1 MNKSLLRTL
10 DTGFMDVMPEQTPV
24 DRLLD
29 RIGGSSLRRVVP
41 VVDDPLT
48 LYAVTVV
55 VCELVLNQTVRYLL
69 GYGYFFVSNPLWLLR
84 PVTLV
89 GAAVATRILHD
100 RYASAIDEMNLLD
113 RAPNAGRF
121 ERLTDPRLTA
131 GIVLAGIGFT
141 LANAVYIIGLGNLY
155 AAGGIADLIQFL
167 VIIPFGYAPIFA
179 VFLSTYIGVEILLPR
194 RIAASDIGLYY
205 HDPENLGG
213 MRPIGEL
220 VKLAYYILIVGLILY
235 AIALYGP
242 YLLRDYLSWAVA
254 PGQIANIL
262 FTGVWIVTLGTMVY
276 GLHTLHRFMRRQKRE
291 KINQLDA
298 AAREIV
304 DEPWDIEQFE
314 LPDESQD
321 RYDDLRARMELVS
334 ATKEYPAT
342 FTMWAQLVVG
352 VIAPKA
358 IQLILSN
365 L

>member
-1 MNKSLLRTL
+1 
-10 DTGFMDVMPEQTPV
+10 MDATPGRTPV
-24 DRLLD
+24 DRLVD
-29 RIGGSSLRRVVP
+29 RIGGESLLRAVP
-41 VVDDPLT
+41 VVDDPIT
-48 LYAVTVV
+48 VYAVTVV
-55 VCELVLNQTVRYLL
+55 VCELVINQTLRFLL
-69 GYGYFFVSNPLWLLR
+69 GYGFFFLANPLWLLR

-89 GAAVATRILHD
+89 GAAVATRVLHD
-100 RYASAIDEMNLLD
+100 RYAAAIDEMNLIE
-113 RAPNAGRF
+113 RAENPRQF
-121 ERLTDPRLTA
+121 EGLTSDRLTV
-131 GIVLAGIGFT
+131 GIVLAGVGFT
-141 LANAVYIIGLGNLY
+141 IANAVFIIGLPNLY
-155 AAGGIADLIQFL
+155 AAGGIADLVQFL

-194 RIAASDIGLYY
+194 RIAASDVGLYY

-220 VKLAYYILIVGLILY
+220 VKLAYYVLIVGLILY

-242 YLLRDYLSWAVA
+242 YLLREYLAWAVA
-254 PGQIANIL
+254 PGRIANVL

-276 GLHTLHRFMRRQKRE
+276 GLHTLHGFMRRQKRE

-314 LPDESQD
+314 LPEDSQE
-321 RYDDLRARMELVS
+321 RYDDLRQRMELVS

-358 IQLILSN
+358 IQLLLSN